1 MRRDRGS
8 MTVWSAAVIA
18 LVALSASIAV
28 AYGTAVVG
36 RHRAGTAADL
46 AALAA
51 AVRVVDGAT
60 GACRTAAAVAARNGG
75 VLRGCRVAGTDVEVS
90 VARSVRLA
98 GLGVRTVVV
107 RARAGPV
114 TP

>member
-8 MTVWSAAVIA
+8 MTIWAAAVVA
-18 LVALSASIAV
+18 LVSLSAGVAL
-28 AYGTAVVG
+28 AYGSAVVG

-46 AALAA
+46 SALAA
-51 AVRVVDGAT
+51 AVRVVEGEAA
-60 GACRTAAAVAARNGG
+60 ACRTAAAVAARNGG
-75 VLRGCRVAGTDVEVS
+75 VLRGCRVAGADVEVA
-90 VARSVRLA
+90 VARPVRLA

-114 TP
+114 GP